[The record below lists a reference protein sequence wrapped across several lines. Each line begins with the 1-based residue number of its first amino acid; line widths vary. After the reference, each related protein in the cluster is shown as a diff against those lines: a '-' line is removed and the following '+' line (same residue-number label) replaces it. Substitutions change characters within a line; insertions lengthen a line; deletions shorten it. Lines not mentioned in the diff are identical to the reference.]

1 MTNTKMRPAN
11 FDVVIIGGGIHG
23 AGIAQACSAAG
34 YSCLLLEKKTWAS
47 ATSSKSSKLL
57 HGGLRYLQ
65 TGQLKLVRECLQERE
80 RLLKN
85 APSLARINQFY
96 IPIYKHSKLPAWKI
110 FIGLSLYRL
119 LAGFTNTHSQFRIIP
134 RKQWHTLGGLNT
146 KNLFAVFSYQ
156 DAQTDDKLLT
166 IAVKNSAESLSCVAL
181 EQAELLSAIQ
191 GKSGWLLDI
200 HHKKTVKTMQGSL
213 LINASGPWVND
224 VINRCGR
231 SEHLDVELV
240 QGTHIVLNKKISDAC
255 FYLEA
260 DDRRAVFV
268 LPWHEKTLVGT
279 TETPY
284 QTAPENTA
292 PTEKEIQYL
301 LKTVKQYF
309 PDADLS
315 IASHFSGLRVL
326 PTSEQKAFFRQR
338 DTRFL
343 DDDGLISVYGG
354 KLTAYRATAEK
365 LLPLV
370 QKYLGKRQQKAD
382 TRDLPLHHPSAI
394 DN

>member
-1 MTNTKMRPAN
+1 MTDTEVLAAN

-34 YSCLLLEKKTWAS
+34 YSCLLLEKNTWAS

-96 IPIYKHSKLPAWKI
+96 LPIYKHSKLPAWKVL
-110 FIGLSLYRL
+110 IGLSLYRL
-119 LAGFTNTHSQFRIIP
+119 LTGIANKHSQFRIVP
-134 RKQWHTLGGLNT
+134 RKQWHTLHGLNT
-146 KNLFAVFSYQ
+146 ENLSTVFCYQ

-166 IAVKNSAESLSCVAL
+166 MAVKNSAESLGCVAL
-181 EQAELLSAIQ
+181 EQAELLSAS
-191 GKSGWLLDI
+191 KNKTGWKIDI
-200 HHKKTVKTMQGSL
+200 HHQTTVKSIHSAL
-213 LINASGPWVND
+213 LINASGPWVNE
-224 VINRCGR
+224 VIHRCGR
-231 SEHLDVELV
+231 KQQLAIELV
-240 QGTHIVLNKKISDAC
+240 QGTHIILDNKISDAC

-260 DDRRAVFV
+260 SDQRAVFV
-268 LPWHEKTLVGT
+268 LPWYQKTLVGT
-279 TETPY
+279 TETSH

-292 PTEKEIQYL
+292 PTKKEIQYL
-301 LKTVKQYF
+301 LNTVKQYF

-315 IASHFSGLRVL
+315 IAETFSGLRVL
-326 PTSEQKAFFRQR
+326 PTSDKKAFFRQR

-343 DDDGLISVYGG
+343 DDEGLISVYGG

-365 LLPLV
+365 LVPLA
-370 QKYLGKRQQKAD
+370 QQYLGKRPAVAD
-382 TRDLPLHHPSAI
+382 TRTLPLHHPSAA